1 MISSNQQERR
11 DSLLQLWPIDELADA
26 TPAAKQRNST
36 HCMMDGSM
44 NPPMNLFGST
54 AHLGTR
60 RRVDFV
66 LTDHSTFTSESTTPL
81 SQKDH
86 IFSQA
91 VHTSLPSAHAVQH
104 DLLDS
109 VLTAVRRSAIAK
121 RRPTPALN
129 QLAGTN
135 KLPIS
140 TSFRDDGAQT
150 APEPGYIRFEVS
162 DFNCKALCKVVPT
175 RHRDDEVYLYSGA
188 LGLGPKA
195 AILTLPKE
203 VLDAGCGNAKLIPDW
218 NTLQTLPWAAVDG
231 RSVQRVYCSMADL
244 KDNSVPLPAMPRVIC
259 NRLLSDLRG
268 YEGRGIELLA
278 ASELEF
284 SVAEPCAPGENG
296 QYGKWKPIFDGF
308 DIFATLQN
316 TKAMPLM
323 ADIERHM
330 EQVGVD
336 IKTMN
341 AEYGPGQ
348 LEITFAPTWGISAAD
363 SAATFRTGVKE
374 IAQQKGMMATFCSK
388 PFGLEGPGNGGHFN
402 FSLWVPDQAAGDMNS
417 SERVAVGFDSS
428 GMSNF
433 LHSKDSGSAGLSEEG
448 RHFLAGVLEHAR
460 GLEALCS
467 PTPACYT
474 RHGRW
479 APDRGDWGF
488 DDRSACLRVKADP
501 AGPGTA
507 CYIELRMPSSS
518 ASPYLIISGLVAAGL
533 DGLRRKLPL
542 RPSKSAEPKEQVDAH
557 VLPTNL
563 PCALAALKEDKVLVN
578 ALGEQFVR
586 WYCTLKEAEIDW
598 LANQKC
604 GDVGEAWRQLYM
616 EYV

>member
-1 MISSNQQERR
+1 M
-11 DSLLQLWPIDELADA
+11 DELAGT
-26 TPAAKQRNST
+26 TPAAMRRNST
-36 HCMMDGSM
+36 HCMLDGSL
-44 NPPMNLFGST
+44 NPSGT
-54 AHLGTR
+54 ALKGAR

-66 LTDHSTFTSESTTPL
+66 LADHLTFTSEPTTPL
-81 SQKDH
+81 SQTEG

-91 VHTSLPSAHAVQH
+91 VHTALPSAYAMQH
-104 DLLDS
+104 DSLDS
-109 VLTAVRRSAIAK
+109 VFAAVRRTAIAN
-121 RRPTPALN
+121 RRPTPAIK
-129 QLAGTN
+129 QLASTDT
-135 KLPIS
+135 LPVS
-140 TSFRDDGAQT
+140 ASCRDGGAQS

-162 DFNCKALCKVVPT
+162 DFNCKSLCKVVPA
-175 RHRDDEVYLYSGA
+175 RHRDDEVCLYSGA

-203 VLDAGCGNAKLIPDW
+203 VLNAGCGNTKLIPDW

-231 RSVQRVYCSMADL
+231 RRVQRVYCSMADL
-244 KDNSVPLPAMPRVIC
+244 KDKSVPLSAMPRVIC

-284 SVAEPCAPGENG
+284 SVAEPNAPGENG
-296 QYGKWKPIFDGF
+296 PYGKWKPIFDGF

-316 TKAMPLM
+316 NKAMPFM
-323 ADIERHM
+323 AEIERNM

-402 FSLWVPDQAAGDMNS
+402 FSLWVPDQAAGDMDS
-417 SERVAVGFDSS
+417 SERVAVGFDRS

-433 LHSKDSGSAGLSEEG
+433 LHSTDSGSGGLSEEG

-501 AGPGTA
+501 AGSGTA

-518 ASPYLIISGLVAAGL
+518 ASPYLIIAGLVAAGL

-542 RPSKSAEPKEQVDAH
+542 RPPKSAESKEQVEAH
-557 VLPTNL
+557 VLPTDL
-563 PCALAALKEDKVLVN
+563 SSALAALKEDKVLVD

-586 WYCTLKEAEIDW
+586 WYGTLKEAEIKW
-598 LANQKC
+598 LADQKC
-604 GDVGEAWRQLYM
+604 SDVGEAWRRLYM